1 MPVLQIL
8 CDTTVPASYMNF
20 FEDSSKAWMVRYIFS
35 IGQYFSWVH
44 AQHGRFIEKQSSHV
58 VQGHKLT
65 NCPSGTS
72 TDTQTW
78 ESTGLSALLKLSMHL
93 PAQMQEATLFNVVG
107 EKNTT

>member
-58 VQGHKLT
+58 VQGHNSLIARLAHPQIPRHGRAQV
-65 NCPSGTS
+65 C
-72 TDTQTW
+72 
-78 ESTGLSALLKLSMHL
+78 LL
-93 PAQMQEATLFNVVG
+93 F
-107 EKNTT
+107 

>member
-1 MPVLQIL
+1 
-8 CDTTVPASYMNF
+8 
-20 FEDSSKAWMVRYIFS
+20 MVRYIFS

-65 NCPSGTS
+65 NCLSGTS

-93 PAQMQEATLFNVVG
+93 PAQMQEASLFNVVG
-107 EKNTT
+107 EKTLLEVAPVGLMATLHGFFSNLISALKFNP